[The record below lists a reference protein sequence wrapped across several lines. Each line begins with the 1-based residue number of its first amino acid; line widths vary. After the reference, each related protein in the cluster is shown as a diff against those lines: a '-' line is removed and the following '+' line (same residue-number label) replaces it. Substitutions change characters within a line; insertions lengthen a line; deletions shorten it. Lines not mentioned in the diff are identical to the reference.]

1 MDGEGA
7 GVTPSPALSLPL
19 KGRGPAEEEGEF
31 AAQSVAA
38 PERAVPAKVS
48 KKGWSDAWGNI
59 DVDHPHIPPEVK
71 ARELEKRRRR
81 AEEEAARNNPRL
93 LLNYMHSTVGQP
105 NPPWPREL
113 ARAGGRGAQRFAIT
127 EDDPHG
133 TNGSD
138 Y

>member
-1 MDGEGA
+1 MCIRD
-7 GVTPSPALSLPL
+7 
-19 KGRGPAEEEGEF
+19 R
-31 AAQSVAA
+31 
-38 PERAVPAKVS
+38 
-48 KKGWSDAWGNI
+48 GNI
-59 DVDHPHIPPEVK
+59 DVEHPDIPPEVK
-71 ARELEKRRRR
+71 ARELEKRRRKV
-81 AEEEAARNNPRL
+81 EEEAAHNNPGL